1 MRETGLVL
9 DAKDIVGE
17 SLIYD
22 DRREALVWVDIG
34 GKRIHRLWLADRRHE
49 EWPAPDFPTS
59 IGLDRNGD
67 AIVGLRDRV
76 ALWRFGG
83 AFETLAVVEPDL
95 PDNRLNEGKV
105 GPDGAFWVGTMQNN
119 LNPDG
124 SPRDMDR
131 HSGAIYRV
139 TRDGEVT
146 RLTPRE
152 FGITNTM
159 AWTGDGRFLTAD
171 TLRNEIYAY
180 DFAAGAISNKR
191 LFAGPYPRGFPDGS
205 CLDAEDNLWNCRV
218 AGGSGVLRLSPE
230 GNSRRFRRVAL
241 LMADERRL
249 RRGRVRHALRDLGP
263 LHHDP
268 RASPRPAPGRR
279 PLRRQALWKRPA
291 RSPLRLTARDGR
303 IAVNWPQ
310 SAVGL
315 AARLA
320 TIMSAKARPNG
331 AASRSAGGDERWP
344 F

>member
-230 GNSRRFRRVAL
+230 GTPADFVELPCSWPTSAAFGGAEFDTLYVTSARFTMTL
-241 LMADERRL
+241 E
-249 RRGRVRHALRDLGP
+249 HLRD
-263 LHHDP
+263 
-268 RASPRPAPGRR
+268 
-279 PLRRQALWKRPA
+279 Q
-291 RSPLRLTARDGR
+291 
-303 IAVNWPQ
+303 PQ
-310 SAVGL
+310 EGGLFAVGRCGKGRPE
-315 AARLA
+315 ARF
-320 TIMSAKARPNG
+320 G
-331 AASRSAGGDERWP
+331 
-344 F
+344 